1 MHAAEASRAGSFT
14 LTAWIYDSPMGAAAG
29 EVRMWDLREHGVILV
44 EDAVTVTWIS
54 GAHRPRIGHLRH
66 PLGTAPG
73 RGAVLPNIVRFLLRP
88 SLDPS
93 QLSKLARKLNGSG
106 IDHHFLHEVRSA
118 LVPGTSAL
126 MVLSDTADLDDV
138 RPAIER
144 GLARGDV
151 SLLHVWLA
159 RPALEILRRASDE
172 LETGSRPEA

>member
-1 MHAAEASRAGSFT
+1 
-14 LTAWIYDSPMGAAAG
+14 
-29 EVRMWDLREHGVILV
+29 VILV

-93 QLSKLARKLNGSG
+93 QLSKLAGKLNGSG
-106 IDHHFLHEVRSA
+106 IGHHFLHEVRSA

-151 SLLHVWLA
+151 SLLHVWLE

-172 LETGSRPEA
+172 LETGSRSEA